1 MSSKKR
7 SGGRVTAKGTQPPA
21 SPHKAKAAD
30 SAAGAPRAVPG
41 RVDPTHSRSAFAP
54 PGTRRAGPRG
64 GNR

>member
-21 SPHKAKAAD
+21 SPHKAKATGDGAT
-30 SAAGAPRAVPG
+30 APRAVPG

-54 PGTRRAGPRG
+54 PASRRAGPRG